1 MRLLKL
7 ALANQKWDLA
17 AHIIVL
23 ATARLLSNGDRPHVR
38 ESRERKK
45 GRPKGQSER

>member
-1 MRLLKL
+1 MRLLRPAIEK
-7 ALANQKWDLA
+7 QRWDLA
-17 AHIIVL
+17 AYVIVL
-23 ATARLLSNGDRPHVR
+23 TIAKLLGKGDKLYDG